1 MSEDIR
7 QIESEINALRAR
19 LVEARKQAAAMPV
32 QDYALRDLHGD
43 EVRLSALFG
52 GKPDLIVVHNMGR
65 KCPYCT
71 LWADGFAG
79 FARHIENRAGFV
91 LCSAD
96 EPAVAREFAASRGWP
111 FRVVSGH
118 GSPFAHDMGFEP
130 RPGEP
135 WPGVSTFRRGSDG
148 SISRVGMASFGPG
161 DEFCSIWHMLD
172 LLRDGAAGW
181 EPKYSY

>member
-1 MSEDIR
+1 MNEEVR
-7 QIESEINALRAR
+7 RIEAEVAALRKQ
-19 LVEARKQAAAMPV
+19 LVEARKRAGAMPV
-32 QDYALRDLHGD
+32 QDYLLRDVDGSQ
-43 EVRLSALFG
+43 VRLSNLFG
-52 GKPDLIVVHNMGR
+52 DKQDLIVVHNMGR

-79 FARHIENRAGFV
+79 FARHIGSRAGFA

-96 EPAVAREFAASRGWP
+96 QPEVAREFAASRNWP

-118 GSPFAHDMGFEP
+118 GSTFAHDLGFEP
-130 RPGEP
+130 RPGEV
-135 WPGVSTFRRGSDG
+135 WPGVSTFRRSGDG
-148 SISRVGMASFGPG
+148 SIMRIGAANFGPG
-161 DEFCSIWHMLD
+161 DEFCSIWHVFD